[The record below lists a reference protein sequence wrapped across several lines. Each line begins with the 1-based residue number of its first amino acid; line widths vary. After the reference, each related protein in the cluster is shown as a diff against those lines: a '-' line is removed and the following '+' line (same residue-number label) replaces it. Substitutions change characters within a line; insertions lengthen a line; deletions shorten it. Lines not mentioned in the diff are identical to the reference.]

1 MRTRAS
7 LPRIFSL
14 KLDETQRRAMT
25 FGTVVGAGGAAYTY
39 SQFIHRRCNAIERC
53 MRLRQ
58 SAGLVHD
65 AFRLV
70 IDFALLDAQLS
81 SCQWSLCCTVYSD
94 ATPYFSVEVRFDR
107 QWRGESVLDINR
119 SARTATVV
127 VGRTAAALTYVWA
140 LLASLP
146 PLSVRVQPHTLT
158 ILEVL
163 EDCATTRKGANGARV
178 NKCDVRRALRTRH
191 YPSRQ

>member
-1 MRTRAS
+1 
-7 LPRIFSL
+7 
-14 KLDETQRRAMT
+14 MT
-25 FGTVVGAGGAAYTY
+25 FGTVVGTCGAAYAY

-65 AFRLV
+65 AFRLD

-107 QWRGESVLDINR
+107 QWRGASVLDIDR
-119 SARTATVV
+119 CARTATVV
-127 VGRTAAALTYVWA
+127 VGRIAAVLTYVWA
-140 LLASLP
+140 LLVSLP

-163 EDCATTRKGANGARV
+163 EDSATSSKRVDGARV
-178 NKCDVRRALRTRH
+178 SKQGVWRELHARH
-191 YPSRQ
+191 RLQPE